1 MPLAGGYGEYNS
13 GVEDN
18 LGSTLGVLDDNFLD
32 DSINEFNGDSDD
44 NGYERVGGADAY
56 GYALNN
62 NIRGIGPR
70 FGDAGFFENFIGNK
84 NPYVTGNGNVYGVTN
99 EYQMQDLLANMMNPG
114 GPLLSIDNARL
125 KNLQSGNSA
134 LYSSFGPFSNVLS
147 PMDELLLQQLPDS
160 NGGAPPSMPAAQ
172 GLPFQGA
179 TSNVQAQNPLADD
192 PTGML
197 MMQAAPGVD
206 QSLQLSNRSITGRA
220 RL

>member
-13 GVEDN
+13 GLTDN

-32 DSINEFNGDSDD
+32 DSIDRFNDDNDD

-62 NIRGIGPR
+62 NVRGIGPR
-70 FGDAGFFENFIGNK
+70 YGDVGFFQSLIGNK

-99 EYQMQDLLANMMNPG
+99 EYQFQDLLSNVMNPG
-114 GPLLSIDNARL
+114 GPLLSIDTARL
-125 KNLQSGNSA
+125 NNLQSGNSA
-134 LYSSFGPFSNVLS
+134 LYTSLGPFSRVLS
-147 PMDELLLQQLPDS
+147 PMDELLLQQSPGDS
-160 NGGAPPSMPAAQ
+160 GDAPPSMPAAQ
-172 GLPFQGA
+172 DLPFQGA
-179 TSNVQAQNPLADD
+179 TSNVQGQNPLADD

-197 MMQAAPGVD
+197 MMPATPAVD
-206 QSLQLSNRSITGRA
+206 RSVQLSNRSIAGRA

>member
-1 MPLAGGYGEYNS
+1 
-13 GVEDN
+13 
-18 LGSTLGVLDDNFLD
+18 
-32 DSINEFNGDSDD
+32 
-44 NGYERVGGADAY
+44 
-56 GYALNN
+56 
-62 NIRGIGPR
+62 
-70 FGDAGFFENFIGNK
+70 
-84 NPYVTGNGNVYGVTN
+84 
-99 EYQMQDLLANMMNPG
+99 
-114 GPLLSIDNARL
+114 
-125 KNLQSGNSA
+125 
-134 LYSSFGPFSNVLS
+134 
-147 PMDELLLQQLPDS
+147 MDELLLQQLPDS